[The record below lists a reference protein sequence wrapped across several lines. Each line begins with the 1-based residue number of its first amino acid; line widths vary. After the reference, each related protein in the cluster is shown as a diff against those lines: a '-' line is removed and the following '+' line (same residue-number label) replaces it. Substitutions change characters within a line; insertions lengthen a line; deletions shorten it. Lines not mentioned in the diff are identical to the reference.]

1 MNNKAR
7 PAYLTAETFLKW
19 RSLVRG
25 TTNPQP
31 MTNPVWKWLVE
42 TRLSAYQANELFH
55 GPSDGPGWC
64 FTRYGQ
70 SETTL
75 PDGRTLS
82 IAGEHEDYYDPDF
95 FIYNDVVVCSPNGDI
110 EIFGYP
116 IDIFPPTDFHS
127 ATLVDGQ
134 LVLLG
139 NLGYPKDR
147 LKGMTQVLILGLD
160 RWQLRPV
167 QTEGVGPGWIHDH
180 SARLG
185 GDAKSIVISGGKVD
199 LCDETSLVENIDDW
213 RLSLT
218 DWRWERLTKRSWPR
232 FEVFRKDKHQLHLWE
247 IGQAAW
253 SKKVGW
259 DDAEEQARK
268 LQAELGSPAKL
279 ELLPLLYRPEVAH
292 EELPE
297 NDEEYKVHRIRIGSV
312 VVRYVEDMFRVQV
325 TVEGDLPTDGVE
337 QIREDL
343 IGKLR
348 ALEQAPIA
356 SRIIPHA

>member
-1 MNNKAR
+1 
-7 PAYLTAETFLKW
+7 
-19 RSLVRG
+19 
-25 TTNPQP
+25 
-31 MTNPVWKWLVE
+31 
-42 TRLSAYQANELFH
+42 
-55 GPSDGPGWC
+55 
-64 FTRYGQ
+64 
-70 SETTL
+70 
-75 PDGRTLS
+75 
-82 IAGEHEDYYDPDF
+82 
-95 FIYNDVVVCSPNGDI
+95 
-110 EIFGYP
+110 
-116 IDIFPPTDFHS
+116 
-127 ATLVDGQ
+127 
-134 LVLLG
+134 
-139 NLGYPKDR
+139 
-147 LKGMTQVLILGLD
+147 MTQVLILGLD